1 MARRKAKGFGGTQNK
16 YETIFEKVSKAS
28 EGEKKSL
35 SWYKMQVK
43 TLAATYK
50 TDQDKLIRK
59 EKRDKF
65 DDTQDENLLRKTVK
79 DGHLYFFEYQAKSKW
94 LPYYDKFPLVYV
106 LKDLGDEFYGVNLHY
121 LKPKARVKVI
131 QKLERGLIDV
141 PRVIIHKYIKN
152 HCKSLFLDL
161 AINEWET
168 SIFLP
173 VEDFVIT
180 KGSGKIPY
188 DRELVWEEI
197 ESKDQD
203 RIKAQRVIKG
213 YGKQSDKEMVK

>member
-1 MARRKAKGFGGTQNK
+1 MARKRAKGFGATQNK
-16 YETIFEKVSKAS
+16 YQTIFEKVSAATN
-28 EGEKKSL
+28 GEKKPM
-35 SWYKMQVK
+35 SWYKDKVK
-43 TLAATYK
+43 SLASTYE
-50 TDQDKLIRK
+50 TEPDKVIRE
-59 EKRDKF
+59 EKRDKS
-65 DDTQDENLLRKTVK
+65 DDSQDENILRKSVK

-94 LPYYDKFPLVYV
+94 LPYYDKFPLVYII
-106 LKDLGDEFYGVNLHY
+106 KGMGEEFYGANLHY
-121 LKPKARVKVI
+121 IKPKERVKVI
-131 QKLERGLIDV
+131 QKLERGLIDM
-141 PRVIIHKYIKN
+141 PRSIVHKYIKN

-188 DRELVWEEI
+188 DRELVWEETN
-197 ESKDQD
+197 SKD
-203 RIKAQRVIKG
+203 RIKAQRIIKG